1 MKTRY
6 SAFIFDMD
14 GTLVDN
20 MSYHFDAWIEYLNE
34 LGAHPDPRTFM
45 ELTAGKINPEIFRM
59 FLGADMTDEQIAFHA
74 AEKENRYR
82 RLYSPHMRPMPGLVD
97 FLRQARAAGLRLGVA
112 TAANW
117 ENVEFVLQGIGLRNE
132 FDTIVTAD
140 DITRGKPDPEIFLTA
155 AQRLGVP
162 AECCLVF
169 EDSLMGIEAA
179 HRAGMD
185 SVVLTTTIA
194 ATRVA
199 NLSGVR
205 LSTIDFRGLASGL
218 LPG

>member
-1 MKTRY
+1 MENRY

-20 MSYHFDAWIEYLNE
+20 MSFHFEAWIEYLTE
-34 LGAHPDPRTFM
+34 LGTNPDPRTFM

-59 FLGADMTDEQIAFHA
+59 FLGADLTDDQITFHA
-74 AEKENRYR
+74 AKKEDRYR
-82 RLYSPHMRPMPGLVD
+82 RLYLPHMRPMPGLVK
-97 FLRQARAAGLRLGVA
+97 FLEQARAAGMLLGVA

-117 ENVEFVLQGIGLRNE
+117 ENVEFVLQGIGLRDA

-140 DITRGKPDPEIFLTA
+140 DITRGKPDPEIFLIA

-162 AECCLVF
+162 PARCLVF

-185 SVVLTTTIA
+185 SVALTTSITAQKVTNLTGVKLSAGDYSALSPA
-194 ATRVA
+194 A
-199 NLSGVR
+199 
-205 LSTIDFRGLASGL
+205 LAV
-218 LPG
+218 